1 VQTTAWSSPLT
12 RKLSVFIELDGH
24 ERAVLADLEA
34 DTEHVRQ
41 GTELV
46 SRGEPIE
53 RAQVVRDGWAVR
65 SKTLPDGRRQ
75 IIDFVLP
82 GNLIGLYAHVSPV
95 AEETVTAL
103 TPMITAP
110 SCSRSDPPRPNGLPP
125 VEAASLP
132 ERSFTELYRYWTRC
146 RGKRRMPTR
155 AAIDPVE
162 LPRRLLPYLS
172 IVERLADSPGPLF
185 RFRLVGTAIE
195 QAAGATMTWRE
206 LGEALPSGNGY
217 LQHVLALLQ
226 AMTAQVMPV
235 YAEGAYLT
243 RTDEGTGVRT
253 TCQLLLPLADERGSA
268 RYALTAQTF
277 GLQSGIEH
285 APFLEADDFRPG
297 RSAVVEG

>member
-1 VQTTAWSSPLT
+1 MQTTAWSSPLT

-110 SCSRSDPPRPNGLPP
+110 FDPDRMLQLFTDHPRLASSLAWMGAREDQILAERLVSMGRRS
-125 VEAASLP
+125 A
-132 ERSFTELYRYWTRC
+132 Y
-146 RGKRRMPTR
+146 
-155 AAIDPVE
+155 
-162 LPRRLLPYLS
+162 
-172 IVERLADSPGPLF
+172 ERLAHIFLELWERLRIRGLAGNGRLPIPLTQSTLADALGLSVVHVN
-185 RFRLVGTAIE
+185 RTLSQLARAGLVEVKKRERMLVILDHQRLRDAAGFDGDYLLHRQIPSRLSRSLAELE
-195 QAAGATMTWRE
+195 QAPAAQRGAVPEAAAVSANAVRAEGAQGAAGANHSK
-206 LGEALPSGNGY
+206 PK
-217 LQHVLALLQ
+217 
-226 AMTAQVMPV
+226 
-235 YAEGAYLT
+235 
-243 RTDEGTGVRT
+243 
-253 TCQLLLPLADERGSA
+253 
-268 RYALTAQTF
+268 
-277 GLQSGIEH
+277 
-285 APFLEADDFRPG
+285 
-297 RSAVVEG
+297 